1 MITRSAT
8 IGAANGLHARPAAV
22 FVEAVE
28 ATGVDVTITF
38 DGEEADASSL
48 LEVMT
53 LGAEHGD
60 EVQLSAE
67 DGNEEALDR
76 LAELLV
82 KGEA

>member
-8 IGAANGLHARPAAV
+8 IRAANGLHARPAAV

>member
-48 LEVMT
+48 LQVMT

>member
-22 FVEAVE
+22 FVEAVG

-67 DGNEEALDR
+67 DGNEEALNR

>member
-38 DGEEADASSL
+38 DGEEADASRL
-48 LEVMT
+48 L
-53 LGAEHGD
+53 
-60 EVQLSAE
+60 
-67 DGNEEALDR
+67 
-76 LAELLV
+76 
-82 KGEA
+82 

>member
-1 MITRSAT
+1 
-8 IGAANGLHARPAAV
+8 
-22 FVEAVE
+22 
-28 ATGVDVTITF
+28 
-38 DGEEADASSL
+38 
-48 LEVMT
+48 MT